1 MKILK
6 NLFLLCIFNLAA
18 QSPYP
23 QDYFRSPLDIQLVL
37 SGTFAELRS
46 NHFHSGLD
54 IKTNGKEGLE
64 VYSIAEGYVSRI
76 KISRYGYGK
85 ALYITH
91 PNGYTSVYAH
101 LQKFSPTIEQYIK
114 RQQYLKEQFE
124 IELFPKP
131 STLVI
136 DADEMI
142 AYSGN
147 SGGSSGPHLHFE
159 IHDKHERP
167 INPMLFGFDIKD
179 TTAPELYQLYAYPI
193 SNRSHVE
200 GNQEKKKIRLRKQA
214 NGNYIAEPIKAFG
227 TIGFGIVAN
236 DRQDYAANKNGVY
249 KIEAFF
255 NGKKATNSI
264 FEVRSNQIIASV
276 YGTKFNFK
284 NFSEDF
290 SSDIV
295 LVEGSLGISNENSND
310 INMLSPG
317 YKASI
322 DKEVFN
328 ISKSKVNSKIYTSW
342 VDGDVIFRNET
353 FDQIIQKL
361 QRLYNIT
368 IINNSKI
375 SNQLFNASINVEEE
389 KIEEVLGY
397 FNKIYNIDFQIFNNK
412 IIIN

>member
-1 MKILK
+1 MNLEIDNNFESLIIKYINQNTKTEDLKLLLTYLKDSK
-6 NLFLLCIFNLAA
+6 NLSLFKLYIKINFFSIYIMNKMDKDGIIDIIKGKIKKDQKREKRKKYFIKTLKYAAIFVAVFSISHFYTLNQINSTEISEVIIPDDDEVFIENEKGEIFLIEKTDSIEISKNSYKESNRIVYQENILETEKVEFHTITVPYGKRFNLKL
-18 QSPYP
+18 SDGTDVY
-23 QDYFRSPLDIQLVL
+23 LN
-37 SGTFAELRS
+37 SGTLM
-46 NHFHSGLD
+46 
-54 IKTNGKEGLE
+54 K
-64 VYSIAEGYVSRI
+64 YPVSF
-76 KISRYGYGK
+76 
-85 ALYITH
+85 L
-91 PNGYTSVYAH
+91 PNQNRSVY
-101 LQKFSPTIEQYIK
+101 IE
-114 RQQYLKEQFE
+114 
-124 IELFPKP
+124 
-131 STLVI
+131 
-136 DADEMI
+136 
-142 AYSGN
+142 G
-147 SGGSSGPHLHFE
+147 
-159 IHDKHERP
+159 
-167 INPMLFGFDIKD
+167 
-179 TTAPELYQLYAYPI
+179 
-193 SNRSHVE
+193 
-200 GNQEKKKIRLRKQA
+200 
-214 NGNYIAEPIKAFG
+214 
-227 TIGFGIVAN
+227 
-236 DRQDYAANKNGVY
+236 
-249 KIEAFF
+249 EAFF
-255 NGKKATNSI
+255 NVKKATNSI

>member
-1 MKILK
+1 MNPEIDKNFEYLIIKYINQNTKTEDLKLLLTYLKDSDNLRLFKLFIKINFFSIYVMNKMDKDGIIDIIKGKIKKDQKREKRKKYFFKTLK
-6 NLFLLCIFNLAA
+6 YAAIFVAVFSISHFYTLNKINSTEISEVIIPDDDEVFIENEKGEIFLIEKTDSIEISKNSYKESNRIVYEENILETEKVEFHTITVPYGKRFNLKL
-18 QSPYP
+18 SDGTDVY
-23 QDYFRSPLDIQLVL
+23 LN
-37 SGTFAELRS
+37 SGTLM
-46 NHFHSGLD
+46 
-54 IKTNGKEGLE
+54 K
-64 VYSIAEGYVSRI
+64 YPVSFLPDQTR
-76 KISRYGYGK
+76 
-85 ALYITH
+85 
-91 PNGYTSVYAH
+91 SVY
-101 LQKFSPTIEQYIK
+101 IE
-114 RQQYLKEQFE
+114 
-124 IELFPKP
+124 
-131 STLVI
+131 
-136 DADEMI
+136 
-142 AYSGN
+142 G
-147 SGGSSGPHLHFE
+147 
-159 IHDKHERP
+159 
-167 INPMLFGFDIKD
+167 
-179 TTAPELYQLYAYPI
+179 
-193 SNRSHVE
+193 
-200 GNQEKKKIRLRKQA
+200 
-214 NGNYIAEPIKAFG
+214 
-227 TIGFGIVAN
+227 
-236 DRQDYAANKNGVY
+236 
-249 KIEAFF
+249 EAFF
-255 NGKKATNSI
+255 NVEKATNSI

-353 FDQIIQKL
+353 FEQIIQKL

-375 SNQLFNASINVEEE
+375 SNQLFNASINVEKE

>member
-1 MKILK
+1 MNPEIDKNFEYLIIKYINQNTKTEDLKLLLTYLKDSDNLRLFKLFIKINFFSIYIMNKMDKDGIIDIIKGKIKKDQIREKRKKYFIKTLK
-6 NLFLLCIFNLAA
+6 YAAIFVAVFSMSHFYTLNQINSTEISEVIIPDDDEVFIENEKGEIFLIEKTDSIEISNNSYKESNRIVYEKNILETEKVEFHTITVPYGKRFNLKL
-18 QSPYP
+18 SDGTDVY
-23 QDYFRSPLDIQLVL
+23 LN
-37 SGTFAELRS
+37 SGTLM
-46 NHFHSGLD
+46 
-54 IKTNGKEGLE
+54 K
-64 VYSIAEGYVSRI
+64 YPVSFLPDQTR
-76 KISRYGYGK
+76 
-85 ALYITH
+85 
-91 PNGYTSVYAH
+91 SVY
-101 LQKFSPTIEQYIK
+101 IE
-114 RQQYLKEQFE
+114 
-124 IELFPKP
+124 
-131 STLVI
+131 
-136 DADEMI
+136 
-142 AYSGN
+142 G
-147 SGGSSGPHLHFE
+147 
-159 IHDKHERP
+159 
-167 INPMLFGFDIKD
+167 
-179 TTAPELYQLYAYPI
+179 
-193 SNRSHVE
+193 
-200 GNQEKKKIRLRKQA
+200 
-214 NGNYIAEPIKAFG
+214 
-227 TIGFGIVAN
+227 
-236 DRQDYAANKNGVY
+236 
-249 KIEAFF
+249 EAFF
-255 NGKKATNSI
+255 NVEKATNSI

-322 DKEVFN
+322 DKEIFN

-353 FDQIIQKL
+353 FEQIIQKL

-389 KIEEVLGY
+389 KIEDVLGY

>member
-1 MKILK
+1 MNLEIEDNFEYLIVKYINQNTKTEDLKLLLTYLKDSDNLRLFKLYIKINFFSIYVMNKMDKDGIIDIIKGKIKKDQKREKRKKYFIKTLK
-6 NLFLLCIFNLAA
+6 YAAIFVAVFSLSHFYTLNQINSSEVSDVIIPDEDEIFIENEKGEIFLVEKIDSIEISKNSYKESNRIVYQKNMVETEKVEFHTINVPYGKRFNLKL
-18 QSPYP
+18 SDGTDVY
-23 QDYFRSPLDIQLVL
+23 LN
-37 SGTFAELRS
+37 SGTLM
-46 NHFHSGLD
+46 
-54 IKTNGKEGLE
+54 K
-64 VYSIAEGYVSRI
+64 YPVSF
-76 KISRYGYGK
+76 
-85 ALYITH
+85 L
-91 PNGYTSVYAH
+91 PNQTRSVY
-101 LQKFSPTIEQYIK
+101 IE
-114 RQQYLKEQFE
+114 
-124 IELFPKP
+124 
-131 STLVI
+131 
-136 DADEMI
+136 
-142 AYSGN
+142 G
-147 SGGSSGPHLHFE
+147 
-159 IHDKHERP
+159 
-167 INPMLFGFDIKD
+167 
-179 TTAPELYQLYAYPI
+179 
-193 SNRSHVE
+193 
-200 GNQEKKKIRLRKQA
+200 
-214 NGNYIAEPIKAFG
+214 
-227 TIGFGIVAN
+227 
-236 DRQDYAANKNGVY
+236 
-249 KIEAFF
+249 EAFF
-255 NGKKATNSI
+255 NVKKATNSI

>member
-1 MKILK
+1 MNLKIDKNFEYLIIKYINQNTKTEDLK
-6 NLFLLCIFNLAA
+6 LLLTYLKDSENLRLFKLFIKINFFSIYVMNKMDKDGIIDIIKGKIKKDQKREKRKKYFFKTLKYAAIFVAVFSISHFYTLNKINSTEISEVIIPDDDEVFIENEKGEIFLIEKTDSIEISKNSYKESNRIVYEENILETEKVEFHTITVPYGKRFNLKL
-18 QSPYP
+18 SDGTDVY
-23 QDYFRSPLDIQLVL
+23 LN
-37 SGTFAELRS
+37 SGTLM
-46 NHFHSGLD
+46 
-54 IKTNGKEGLE
+54 K
-64 VYSIAEGYVSRI
+64 YPVSFLPDQTR
-76 KISRYGYGK
+76 
-85 ALYITH
+85 
-91 PNGYTSVYAH
+91 SVY
-101 LQKFSPTIEQYIK
+101 IE
-114 RQQYLKEQFE
+114 
-124 IELFPKP
+124 
-131 STLVI
+131 
-136 DADEMI
+136 
-142 AYSGN
+142 G
-147 SGGSSGPHLHFE
+147 
-159 IHDKHERP
+159 
-167 INPMLFGFDIKD
+167 
-179 TTAPELYQLYAYPI
+179 
-193 SNRSHVE
+193 
-200 GNQEKKKIRLRKQA
+200 
-214 NGNYIAEPIKAFG
+214 
-227 TIGFGIVAN
+227 
-236 DRQDYAANKNGVY
+236 
-249 KIEAFF
+249 EAFF
-255 NGKKATNSI
+255 NVEKATNSI

-322 DKEVFN
+322 DKEIFN

-353 FDQIIQKL
+353 FEQIIQKL

-375 SNQLFNASINVEEE
+375 SNQLFNASINVEKE

>member
-1 MKILK
+1 MNLEIDNNFESLIIKYINQNTKTEDLKSLLIYLKDSK
-6 NLFLLCIFNLAA
+6 NLSLFKLYIKINFFSIYIMNKMDKDGIIDIIKGKIKKDQKREKRKKYFIKTLKYAAIFVAVFSISHFYTLNQINSTEISEVIIPDDDEVFIENEKGEIFLIEKTDSIEISKNSYKESNRIVYEENILETEKVEFHTITVPYGKRFNLKL
-18 QSPYP
+18 SDGTDVY
-23 QDYFRSPLDIQLVL
+23 LN
-37 SGTFAELRS
+37 SGTLM
-46 NHFHSGLD
+46 
-54 IKTNGKEGLE
+54 K
-64 VYSIAEGYVSRI
+64 YPVSF
-76 KISRYGYGK
+76 
-85 ALYITH
+85 L
-91 PNGYTSVYAH
+91 PNQTRSVY
-101 LQKFSPTIEQYIK
+101 IE
-114 RQQYLKEQFE
+114 
-124 IELFPKP
+124 
-131 STLVI
+131 
-136 DADEMI
+136 
-142 AYSGN
+142 G
-147 SGGSSGPHLHFE
+147 
-159 IHDKHERP
+159 
-167 INPMLFGFDIKD
+167 
-179 TTAPELYQLYAYPI
+179 
-193 SNRSHVE
+193 
-200 GNQEKKKIRLRKQA
+200 
-214 NGNYIAEPIKAFG
+214 
-227 TIGFGIVAN
+227 
-236 DRQDYAANKNGVY
+236 
-249 KIEAFF
+249 EAFF
-255 NGKKATNSI
+255 NVKKATNSI

>member
-1 MKILK
+1 MNLEIDKNFEYLIIKYINQNTKTEDLKLLLTYLKDSDNLRLFKLFIKINFFSIYVMNKMDKDGIIDIIKGKIKKDQKREKRKKYFFKTLK
-6 NLFLLCIFNLAA
+6 YAAIFVAVFSISHFYTLNKINSTEISEVIIPDDDEVFIENEKGEIFLIEKTDSIEISKNSYKESNRIVYEENILETEKVEFHTITVPYGKRFNLKL
-18 QSPYP
+18 SDGTDVY
-23 QDYFRSPLDIQLVL
+23 LN
-37 SGTFAELRS
+37 SGTLM
-46 NHFHSGLD
+46 
-54 IKTNGKEGLE
+54 K
-64 VYSIAEGYVSRI
+64 YPVSFLPDQTR
-76 KISRYGYGK
+76 
-85 ALYITH
+85 
-91 PNGYTSVYAH
+91 SVY
-101 LQKFSPTIEQYIK
+101 IE
-114 RQQYLKEQFE
+114 
-124 IELFPKP
+124 
-131 STLVI
+131 
-136 DADEMI
+136 
-142 AYSGN
+142 G
-147 SGGSSGPHLHFE
+147 
-159 IHDKHERP
+159 
-167 INPMLFGFDIKD
+167 
-179 TTAPELYQLYAYPI
+179 
-193 SNRSHVE
+193 
-200 GNQEKKKIRLRKQA
+200 
-214 NGNYIAEPIKAFG
+214 
-227 TIGFGIVAN
+227 
-236 DRQDYAANKNGVY
+236 
-249 KIEAFF
+249 EAFF
-255 NGKKATNSI
+255 NVEKATNSI

-322 DKEVFN
+322 DKEIFN

-353 FDQIIQKL
+353 FEQIIQKL

-375 SNQLFNASINVEEE
+375 SNQLFNASINVEKE

>member
-1 MKILK
+1 MNLEIDNNFESLIIKYINQNTKTEDLKLLLTYLKDSK
-6 NLFLLCIFNLAA
+6 NLSLFKLYIKINFFSIYIMNKMDKDGIIDIIKGKIKKDQKREKRKKYFIKTLKYAAIFVAVFSISHFYTLNQINSTEISEVIIPDDDEVFIENEKGEIFLIEKTDSIEISKNSYKESNRIVYQENILETEKVEFHTITVPYGKRFNLKL
-18 QSPYP
+18 SDGTDVY
-23 QDYFRSPLDIQLVL
+23 LN
-37 SGTFAELRS
+37 SGTLM
-46 NHFHSGLD
+46 
-54 IKTNGKEGLE
+54 K
-64 VYSIAEGYVSRI
+64 YPVSFLPDQTR
-76 KISRYGYGK
+76 
-85 ALYITH
+85 
-91 PNGYTSVYAH
+91 SVY
-101 LQKFSPTIEQYIK
+101 IE
-114 RQQYLKEQFE
+114 
-124 IELFPKP
+124 
-131 STLVI
+131 
-136 DADEMI
+136 
-142 AYSGN
+142 G
-147 SGGSSGPHLHFE
+147 
-159 IHDKHERP
+159 
-167 INPMLFGFDIKD
+167 
-179 TTAPELYQLYAYPI
+179 
-193 SNRSHVE
+193 
-200 GNQEKKKIRLRKQA
+200 
-214 NGNYIAEPIKAFG
+214 
-227 TIGFGIVAN
+227 
-236 DRQDYAANKNGVY
+236 
-249 KIEAFF
+249 EAFF
-255 NGKKATNSI
+255 NVEKATNSI
-264 FEVRSNQIIASV
+264 FEVRSNQITASV

>member
-1 MKILK
+1 MNLEIDKNFEYLIIKYINQNTKTEDLKLLLTYLKDSDNLRLFKLFIKINFFSIYVMNKMDKDGIIDIIKGKIKKDQKREKRKKYFFKTLK
-6 NLFLLCIFNLAA
+6 YAAIFVAVFSISHFYTLNKINSTEISEVIIPDDDEVFIENEKGEIFLIEKTDSIEISKNSYKESNRIVYQENILETEKVEFHTITVPYGKRFNLKL
-18 QSPYP
+18 SDGTDVY
-23 QDYFRSPLDIQLVL
+23 LN
-37 SGTFAELRS
+37 SGTLM
-46 NHFHSGLD
+46 
-54 IKTNGKEGLE
+54 K
-64 VYSIAEGYVSRI
+64 YPVSFLPDQTR
-76 KISRYGYGK
+76 
-85 ALYITH
+85 
-91 PNGYTSVYAH
+91 SVY
-101 LQKFSPTIEQYIK
+101 IE
-114 RQQYLKEQFE
+114 
-124 IELFPKP
+124 
-131 STLVI
+131 
-136 DADEMI
+136 
-142 AYSGN
+142 G
-147 SGGSSGPHLHFE
+147 
-159 IHDKHERP
+159 
-167 INPMLFGFDIKD
+167 
-179 TTAPELYQLYAYPI
+179 
-193 SNRSHVE
+193 
-200 GNQEKKKIRLRKQA
+200 
-214 NGNYIAEPIKAFG
+214 
-227 TIGFGIVAN
+227 
-236 DRQDYAANKNGVY
+236 
-249 KIEAFF
+249 EAFF
-255 NGKKATNSI
+255 NVEKATNSI

-322 DKEVFN
+322 DKEIFN

-353 FDQIIQKL
+353 FEQIIQKL

-375 SNQLFNASINVEEE
+375 SNQLFNASINVEKE

>member
-1 MKILK
+1 MNLEIDKNFEYLIIKYINQNTKTEDLKLLLTYLKDSENLRLFKLFIKINFFSIYVMNKMDKDGIIDIIKGKIKKDQIREKRKKYFFKTLK
-6 NLFLLCIFNLAA
+6 YAAIFVAVFSISHFYTLNKINSTEISEVIIPDDDEVFIENEKGEIFLIEKTDSIEISKNSYKESNRIVYEENILETEKVEFHTITVPYGKRFNLKL
-18 QSPYP
+18 SDGTDVY
-23 QDYFRSPLDIQLVL
+23 LN
-37 SGTFAELRS
+37 SGTLM
-46 NHFHSGLD
+46 
-54 IKTNGKEGLE
+54 K
-64 VYSIAEGYVSRI
+64 YPVSFLPDQTR
-76 KISRYGYGK
+76 
-85 ALYITH
+85 
-91 PNGYTSVYAH
+91 SVY
-101 LQKFSPTIEQYIK
+101 IE
-114 RQQYLKEQFE
+114 
-124 IELFPKP
+124 
-131 STLVI
+131 
-136 DADEMI
+136 
-142 AYSGN
+142 G
-147 SGGSSGPHLHFE
+147 
-159 IHDKHERP
+159 
-167 INPMLFGFDIKD
+167 
-179 TTAPELYQLYAYPI
+179 
-193 SNRSHVE
+193 
-200 GNQEKKKIRLRKQA
+200 
-214 NGNYIAEPIKAFG
+214 
-227 TIGFGIVAN
+227 
-236 DRQDYAANKNGVY
+236 
-249 KIEAFF
+249 EAFF
-255 NGKKATNSI
+255 NVEKATNSI

-322 DKEVFN
+322 DKEIFN

-353 FDQIIQKL
+353 FEQIIQKL

-375 SNQLFNASINVEEE
+375 SNQLFNASINVEKE

>member
-1 MKILK
+1 MNLEIEDNFEYLIVKYINQNTKTEDLELLLTYLKDSDNLRLFKLYIKINFFSIYVMNKMDKDGIIDIIKGKIKKDQKREKRKKYFIKTLK
-6 NLFLLCIFNLAA
+6 YAAIFVAVFSLSHFYTLNQINSSEVSDVIIPDEDEIFIENEKGEIFLVEKIDSIEISKNSYKESNRIVYKENILETEKVEFHTITVPYGKRFNLKL
-18 QSPYP
+18 SDGTDVY
-23 QDYFRSPLDIQLVL
+23 LN
-37 SGTFAELRS
+37 SGTLM
-46 NHFHSGLD
+46 
-54 IKTNGKEGLE
+54 K
-64 VYSIAEGYVSRI
+64 YPVSF
-76 KISRYGYGK
+76 
-85 ALYITH
+85 L
-91 PNGYTSVYAH
+91 PNQTRSVY
-101 LQKFSPTIEQYIK
+101 IE
-114 RQQYLKEQFE
+114 
-124 IELFPKP
+124 
-131 STLVI
+131 
-136 DADEMI
+136 
-142 AYSGN
+142 G
-147 SGGSSGPHLHFE
+147 
-159 IHDKHERP
+159 
-167 INPMLFGFDIKD
+167 
-179 TTAPELYQLYAYPI
+179 
-193 SNRSHVE
+193 
-200 GNQEKKKIRLRKQA
+200 
-214 NGNYIAEPIKAFG
+214 
-227 TIGFGIVAN
+227 
-236 DRQDYAANKNGVY
+236 
-249 KIEAFF
+249 EAFF
-255 NGKKATNSI
+255 NVKKATNSI
-264 FEVRSNQIIASV
+264 FEVSSNQIIASV

>member
-1 MKILK
+1 MNPEIDKNFESLIIKYINQNTKTEDLKSLLIYLKDSK
-6 NLFLLCIFNLAA
+6 NLSLFKLYIKINFFSIYIMNKMDKDGIIDIIKGKIKKDQKREKRKKYFIKTLKYAAIFVAVFSISHFYTLNQINSTEISEVIIPDDDEVFIENEKGEIFLIEKTDSIEISKNSYKESNRIVYEENILETEKVEFHTITVPYGKRFNLKL
-18 QSPYP
+18 SDGTDVY
-23 QDYFRSPLDIQLVL
+23 LN
-37 SGTFAELRS
+37 SGTLM
-46 NHFHSGLD
+46 
-54 IKTNGKEGLE
+54 K
-64 VYSIAEGYVSRI
+64 YPVSF
-76 KISRYGYGK
+76 
-85 ALYITH
+85 L
-91 PNGYTSVYAH
+91 PNQTRSVY
-101 LQKFSPTIEQYIK
+101 IE
-114 RQQYLKEQFE
+114 
-124 IELFPKP
+124 
-131 STLVI
+131 
-136 DADEMI
+136 
-142 AYSGN
+142 G
-147 SGGSSGPHLHFE
+147 
-159 IHDKHERP
+159 
-167 INPMLFGFDIKD
+167 
-179 TTAPELYQLYAYPI
+179 
-193 SNRSHVE
+193 
-200 GNQEKKKIRLRKQA
+200 
-214 NGNYIAEPIKAFG
+214 
-227 TIGFGIVAN
+227 
-236 DRQDYAANKNGVY
+236 
-249 KIEAFF
+249 EAFF
-255 NGKKATNSI
+255 NVKKATNSI

-295 LVEGSLGISNENSND
+295 LVEGSLGISNVNSND

>member
-1 MKILK
+1 MNLEIEDNFEYLIVKYINQNTKTEDLELLLTYLKDSDNLRLFKLYIKINFFSIYVMNKMDKDGIIDIIKGKIKKDQKREKRKKYFIKTLK
-6 NLFLLCIFNLAA
+6 YAAIFVAVFSLSHFYTLNQINSSEVSDVIIPDEDEIFIENEKGEIFLVEKIDSIEISKNSYKESNRIVYQKNMVETEKVEFHTINVPYGKRFNLKL
-18 QSPYP
+18 SDGTDVY
-23 QDYFRSPLDIQLVL
+23 LN
-37 SGTFAELRS
+37 SGTLM
-46 NHFHSGLD
+46 
-54 IKTNGKEGLE
+54 K
-64 VYSIAEGYVSRI
+64 YPVSF
-76 KISRYGYGK
+76 
-85 ALYITH
+85 L
-91 PNGYTSVYAH
+91 PNQTRSVY
-101 LQKFSPTIEQYIK
+101 IE
-114 RQQYLKEQFE
+114 
-124 IELFPKP
+124 
-131 STLVI
+131 
-136 DADEMI
+136 
-142 AYSGN
+142 G
-147 SGGSSGPHLHFE
+147 
-159 IHDKHERP
+159 
-167 INPMLFGFDIKD
+167 
-179 TTAPELYQLYAYPI
+179 
-193 SNRSHVE
+193 
-200 GNQEKKKIRLRKQA
+200 
-214 NGNYIAEPIKAFG
+214 
-227 TIGFGIVAN
+227 
-236 DRQDYAANKNGVY
+236 
-249 KIEAFF
+249 EAFF
-255 NGKKATNSI
+255 NVKKATNSI

>member
-1 MKILK
+1 MNPEIDKNFESLIIKYINQNTKTEDLKLLLTYLKDSENLRLFKLFIKINFFSIYVMNKMDKDGIIDIIKGKIKKDQKREKRKKYFFKTLK
-6 NLFLLCIFNLAA
+6 YAAIFVAVFSISHFYTLNQINSTEISEVIIPDDDEVFIENEKGEIFLIEKTDSIEISKNSYKESNRIVYQENILETEKVEFHTITVPYGKRFNLKL
-18 QSPYP
+18 SDGTDVY
-23 QDYFRSPLDIQLVL
+23 LN
-37 SGTFAELRS
+37 SGTLM
-46 NHFHSGLD
+46 
-54 IKTNGKEGLE
+54 K
-64 VYSIAEGYVSRI
+64 YPVSF
-76 KISRYGYGK
+76 
-85 ALYITH
+85 L
-91 PNGYTSVYAH
+91 PNQTRSVY
-101 LQKFSPTIEQYIK
+101 IE
-114 RQQYLKEQFE
+114 
-124 IELFPKP
+124 
-131 STLVI
+131 
-136 DADEMI
+136 
-142 AYSGN
+142 G
-147 SGGSSGPHLHFE
+147 
-159 IHDKHERP
+159 
-167 INPMLFGFDIKD
+167 
-179 TTAPELYQLYAYPI
+179 
-193 SNRSHVE
+193 
-200 GNQEKKKIRLRKQA
+200 
-214 NGNYIAEPIKAFG
+214 
-227 TIGFGIVAN
+227 
-236 DRQDYAANKNGVY
+236 
-249 KIEAFF
+249 EAFF
-255 NGKKATNSI
+255 NVKKATNSI

-295 LVEGSLGISNENSND
+295 LVEGSLGISNVNSND

>member
-1 MKILK
+1 MNLEIDKNFEYLIIKYINQNTKTEDLKLLLTYLKDSDNLRLFKLFIKINFFSIYVMNKMDKDGIIDIIKGKIKKDQKREKRKKYFFKTLK
-6 NLFLLCIFNLAA
+6 YAAIFVAVFSISHFYTLNKINSTEISEVIIPDDDEVFIENEKGEIFLIEKTDSIEISKNSYKESNRIVYEENILETEKVEFHTITVPYGKRFNLKL
-18 QSPYP
+18 SDGTDVY
-23 QDYFRSPLDIQLVL
+23 LN
-37 SGTFAELRS
+37 SGTLM
-46 NHFHSGLD
+46 
-54 IKTNGKEGLE
+54 K
-64 VYSIAEGYVSRI
+64 YPVSFLPDQTR
-76 KISRYGYGK
+76 
-85 ALYITH
+85 
-91 PNGYTSVYAH
+91 SVY
-101 LQKFSPTIEQYIK
+101 IE
-114 RQQYLKEQFE
+114 
-124 IELFPKP
+124 
-131 STLVI
+131 
-136 DADEMI
+136 
-142 AYSGN
+142 G
-147 SGGSSGPHLHFE
+147 
-159 IHDKHERP
+159 
-167 INPMLFGFDIKD
+167 
-179 TTAPELYQLYAYPI
+179 
-193 SNRSHVE
+193 
-200 GNQEKKKIRLRKQA
+200 
-214 NGNYIAEPIKAFG
+214 
-227 TIGFGIVAN
+227 
-236 DRQDYAANKNGVY
+236 
-249 KIEAFF
+249 EAFF
-255 NGKKATNSI
+255 NVEKATNSI

-353 FDQIIQKL
+353 FEQIIQKL

-375 SNQLFNASINVEEE
+375 SNQLFNASINVEKE

>member
-1 MKILK
+1 MNPEIDKNFESLIIKYINQNTKTEDLKLLLTYLKDSK
-6 NLFLLCIFNLAA
+6 NLSLFKLYIKINFFSIYIMNKMDKDGIIDIIKGKIKKDQKREKRKKYFIKTLKYAAIFVAVFSISHFYTLNQINSTEISEVIIPDDDEVFIENEKGEIFLIEKTDSIEISKNSYKESNRIVYQENILETEKVEFHTITVPYGKRFNLKL
-18 QSPYP
+18 SDGTDVY
-23 QDYFRSPLDIQLVL
+23 LN
-37 SGTFAELRS
+37 SGTLM
-46 NHFHSGLD
+46 
-54 IKTNGKEGLE
+54 K
-64 VYSIAEGYVSRI
+64 YPVSF
-76 KISRYGYGK
+76 
-85 ALYITH
+85 L
-91 PNGYTSVYAH
+91 PNQTRSVY
-101 LQKFSPTIEQYIK
+101 IE
-114 RQQYLKEQFE
+114 
-124 IELFPKP
+124 
-131 STLVI
+131 
-136 DADEMI
+136 
-142 AYSGN
+142 G
-147 SGGSSGPHLHFE
+147 
-159 IHDKHERP
+159 
-167 INPMLFGFDIKD
+167 
-179 TTAPELYQLYAYPI
+179 
-193 SNRSHVE
+193 
-200 GNQEKKKIRLRKQA
+200 
-214 NGNYIAEPIKAFG
+214 
-227 TIGFGIVAN
+227 
-236 DRQDYAANKNGVY
+236 
-249 KIEAFF
+249 EAFF
-255 NGKKATNSI
+255 NVKKATNSI

>member
-1 MKILK
+1 MSLKIDKNFENLIIKYINQNTKTEDLKSLLTYLKDSK
-6 NLFLLCIFNLAA
+6 NLSLFKLYIKINFFSIYVMNRMDKDEIIEIIKNKIKKDQKREKRKKYFIKSLKYAAVCVTVFYLSHLYTLNQINSIETAEVIIPDEDEIFIENEKGEIFLIEKIDSIEISKNSFKESNRIVYEENIGVETEEVEVHTINVPYGKRFNL
-18 QSPYP
+18 
-23 QDYFRSPLDIQLVL
+23 QLSDGTEVYL
-37 SGTFAELRS
+37 NSGTIME
-46 NHFHSGLD
+46 
-54 IKTNGKEGLE
+54 
-64 VYSIAEGYVSRI
+64 YPVSF
-76 KISRYGYGK
+76 
-85 ALYITH
+85 L
-91 PNGYTSVYAH
+91 PNQTRSVY
-101 LQKFSPTIEQYIK
+101 IE
-114 RQQYLKEQFE
+114 
-124 IELFPKP
+124 
-131 STLVI
+131 
-136 DADEMI
+136 
-142 AYSGN
+142 G
-147 SGGSSGPHLHFE
+147 
-159 IHDKHERP
+159 
-167 INPMLFGFDIKD
+167 
-179 TTAPELYQLYAYPI
+179 
-193 SNRSHVE
+193 
-200 GNQEKKKIRLRKQA
+200 
-214 NGNYIAEPIKAFG
+214 
-227 TIGFGIVAN
+227 
-236 DRQDYAANKNGVY
+236 
-249 KIEAFF
+249 EAFF
-255 NGKKATNSI
+255 NVKKATNSI

-295 LVEGSLGISNENSND
+295 LVEGSLGISNENTTD

-322 DKEVFN
+322 DKEIFK

-389 KIEEVLGY
+389 KIEDVLGY

>member
-1 MKILK
+1 MNLEIDKNFEYLIIKYINQNTKTEDLKLLLTYLKDSENLRLFKLFIKINFFSIYVMNKMDKDGIIDIIKGKIKKDQKREKRKKYFFKTLK
-6 NLFLLCIFNLAA
+6 YAAIFVAVFSISHFYTINKINSTEISEVIIPDDDEVFIENEKGEIFLIEKTDSIEISKNSYKESNRIVYEENILETEKVEFHTITVPYGKRFNLKL
-18 QSPYP
+18 SDGTDVY
-23 QDYFRSPLDIQLVL
+23 LN
-37 SGTFAELRS
+37 SGTLM
-46 NHFHSGLD
+46 
-54 IKTNGKEGLE
+54 K
-64 VYSIAEGYVSRI
+64 YPVSF
-76 KISRYGYGK
+76 
-85 ALYITH
+85 L
-91 PNGYTSVYAH
+91 PNQPRSVY
-101 LQKFSPTIEQYIK
+101 IE
-114 RQQYLKEQFE
+114 
-124 IELFPKP
+124 
-131 STLVI
+131 
-136 DADEMI
+136 
-142 AYSGN
+142 G
-147 SGGSSGPHLHFE
+147 
-159 IHDKHERP
+159 
-167 INPMLFGFDIKD
+167 
-179 TTAPELYQLYAYPI
+179 
-193 SNRSHVE
+193 
-200 GNQEKKKIRLRKQA
+200 
-214 NGNYIAEPIKAFG
+214 
-227 TIGFGIVAN
+227 
-236 DRQDYAANKNGVY
+236 
-249 KIEAFF
+249 EAFF
-255 NGKKATNSI
+255 NVEKATNSI

-322 DKEVFN
+322 DKEIFN

-353 FDQIIQKL
+353 FEQIIQKL

-375 SNQLFNASINVEEE
+375 SNQLFNASINVEKE

>member
-1 MKILK
+1 MSLKIDKNFENLIIKYINQNTKTEDLKLLLTYLKDSK
-6 NLFLLCIFNLAA
+6 NLSLFKLYIKINFFSIYVMNRMDKDEIIDIIKNKIKKDQKREKRKKYFIKSLKYAAVCVTVFYLSHLYTLNQINSTETVEVIIPDEDEIFIENEKGEIFLIEKIDSIQISKNSFKESNRIVYEENIVVETEKVEVHTINVPYGKRFNLKL
-18 QSPYP
+18 SDGTDVY
-23 QDYFRSPLDIQLVL
+23 LN
-37 SGTFAELRS
+37 SGT
-46 NHFHSGLD
+46 
-54 IKTNGKEGLE
+54 IMK
-64 VYSIAEGYVSRI
+64 YPVSF
-76 KISRYGYGK
+76 
-85 ALYITH
+85 L
-91 PNGYTSVYAH
+91 PNQTRSVY
-101 LQKFSPTIEQYIK
+101 IE
-114 RQQYLKEQFE
+114 
-124 IELFPKP
+124 
-131 STLVI
+131 
-136 DADEMI
+136 
-142 AYSGN
+142 G
-147 SGGSSGPHLHFE
+147 
-159 IHDKHERP
+159 
-167 INPMLFGFDIKD
+167 
-179 TTAPELYQLYAYPI
+179 
-193 SNRSHVE
+193 
-200 GNQEKKKIRLRKQA
+200 
-214 NGNYIAEPIKAFG
+214 
-227 TIGFGIVAN
+227 
-236 DRQDYAANKNGVY
+236 
-249 KIEAFF
+249 EAFF
-255 NGKKATNSI
+255 NVKKAANSI

-295 LVEGSLGISNENSND
+295 LVEGSLGISNENTTD

-322 DKEVFN
+322 DKEIFK

-389 KIEEVLGY
+389 KIEDVLGY

>member
-1 MKILK
+1 MNLEIEDNFEYLIVKYINQNTKTEDLELLLTYLKDSDNLRLFKLYIKINFFSIYVMNKMDKDGIIDIIKGKIKKDQKREKRKKYFIKTLK
-6 NLFLLCIFNLAA
+6 YAAIFVAVFSLSHFYTLNQINSSEVSDVIIPDEDEIFIENEKGEIFLVEKIDSIEISKNSYKESNRIVYQENMVETEKVEFHTINVPYGKRFNLKL
-18 QSPYP
+18 SDGTDVY
-23 QDYFRSPLDIQLVL
+23 LN
-37 SGTFAELRS
+37 SGTLM
-46 NHFHSGLD
+46 
-54 IKTNGKEGLE
+54 K
-64 VYSIAEGYVSRI
+64 YPVSFLPDQTR
-76 KISRYGYGK
+76 
-85 ALYITH
+85 
-91 PNGYTSVYAH
+91 SVY
-101 LQKFSPTIEQYIK
+101 IE
-114 RQQYLKEQFE
+114 
-124 IELFPKP
+124 
-131 STLVI
+131 
-136 DADEMI
+136 
-142 AYSGN
+142 G
-147 SGGSSGPHLHFE
+147 
-159 IHDKHERP
+159 
-167 INPMLFGFDIKD
+167 
-179 TTAPELYQLYAYPI
+179 
-193 SNRSHVE
+193 
-200 GNQEKKKIRLRKQA
+200 
-214 NGNYIAEPIKAFG
+214 
-227 TIGFGIVAN
+227 
-236 DRQDYAANKNGVY
+236 
-249 KIEAFF
+249 EAFF
-255 NGKKATNSI
+255 NVKKATNSI

>member
-1 MKILK
+1 MSLKIDKNFENLIIKYINQNTKTEDLKSLLTYLKDSK
-6 NLFLLCIFNLAA
+6 NLSLFKLYIKINFFSIYVMNRMDKDEIIEIIKNKIKKDQKREKRKKYFIKSLKYAAVCVTVFYLSHLYTLNQINSTETAEVIIPDEDEIFIENEKGEIFLIEKIDSIEISKNSFKESNRIVYEENIGVETEEVELHTINVPYGKRFNL
-18 QSPYP
+18 
-23 QDYFRSPLDIQLVL
+23 QLSDGTEVYL
-37 SGTFAELRS
+37 NSGTIME
-46 NHFHSGLD
+46 
-54 IKTNGKEGLE
+54 
-64 VYSIAEGYVSRI
+64 YPVSF
-76 KISRYGYGK
+76 
-85 ALYITH
+85 L
-91 PNGYTSVYAH
+91 PNQTRSVY
-101 LQKFSPTIEQYIK
+101 IE
-114 RQQYLKEQFE
+114 
-124 IELFPKP
+124 
-131 STLVI
+131 
-136 DADEMI
+136 
-142 AYSGN
+142 G
-147 SGGSSGPHLHFE
+147 
-159 IHDKHERP
+159 
-167 INPMLFGFDIKD
+167 
-179 TTAPELYQLYAYPI
+179 
-193 SNRSHVE
+193 
-200 GNQEKKKIRLRKQA
+200 
-214 NGNYIAEPIKAFG
+214 
-227 TIGFGIVAN
+227 
-236 DRQDYAANKNGVY
+236 
-249 KIEAFF
+249 EAFF
-255 NGKKATNSI
+255 NVKKATNSI

-295 LVEGSLGISNENSND
+295 LVEGSLGISNENTTD

-322 DKEVFN
+322 DKEIFK

-389 KIEEVLGY
+389 KIEDVLGY

>member
-1 MKILK
+1 MNLEIEDNFEYLIVKYINQNTKTEDLELLLTYLKDSDNLRLFKLYIKINFFSIYVMNKMDKDGIIDIIKGKIKKDQKREKRKKYFIKTLK
-6 NLFLLCIFNLAA
+6 YAAIFVAVFSLSHFYTLNQINSSEVSDVIIPDEDEIFIENEKGEIFLVEKIDSIEISKNSYKESNRIVYQENMVEIEKVEFHTINVPYGKRFNLKL
-18 QSPYP
+18 SDGTDVY
-23 QDYFRSPLDIQLVL
+23 LN
-37 SGTFAELRS
+37 SGTLM
-46 NHFHSGLD
+46 
-54 IKTNGKEGLE
+54 K
-64 VYSIAEGYVSRI
+64 YPVSF
-76 KISRYGYGK
+76 
-85 ALYITH
+85 L
-91 PNGYTSVYAH
+91 PNQTRSVY
-101 LQKFSPTIEQYIK
+101 IE
-114 RQQYLKEQFE
+114 
-124 IELFPKP
+124 
-131 STLVI
+131 
-136 DADEMI
+136 
-142 AYSGN
+142 G
-147 SGGSSGPHLHFE
+147 
-159 IHDKHERP
+159 
-167 INPMLFGFDIKD
+167 
-179 TTAPELYQLYAYPI
+179 
-193 SNRSHVE
+193 
-200 GNQEKKKIRLRKQA
+200 
-214 NGNYIAEPIKAFG
+214 
-227 TIGFGIVAN
+227 
-236 DRQDYAANKNGVY
+236 
-249 KIEAFF
+249 EAFF
-255 NGKKATNSI
+255 NVKKATNSI

>member
-1 MKILK
+1 MNLEIEDNFEYLIVKYINQNTKTEDLELLLTYLKDSDNLRLFKLYIKINFFSIYVMNKMDKDEIIDIIKGKIKKDQKREKRKKYFIKTLK
-6 NLFLLCIFNLAA
+6 YAAIFVAVFSLSHFYTLNQINSSEVSDVIIPDEDEIFIENEKGEIFLVEKIDSIEISKNSYKESNRIVYQENMVETEKVEFHTINVPYGKRFNLKL
-18 QSPYP
+18 SDGTDVY
-23 QDYFRSPLDIQLVL
+23 LN
-37 SGTFAELRS
+37 SGTLM
-46 NHFHSGLD
+46 
-54 IKTNGKEGLE
+54 K
-64 VYSIAEGYVSRI
+64 YPVSF
-76 KISRYGYGK
+76 
-85 ALYITH
+85 L
-91 PNGYTSVYAH
+91 PNQTRSVY
-101 LQKFSPTIEQYIK
+101 IE
-114 RQQYLKEQFE
+114 
-124 IELFPKP
+124 
-131 STLVI
+131 
-136 DADEMI
+136 
-142 AYSGN
+142 G
-147 SGGSSGPHLHFE
+147 
-159 IHDKHERP
+159 
-167 INPMLFGFDIKD
+167 
-179 TTAPELYQLYAYPI
+179 
-193 SNRSHVE
+193 
-200 GNQEKKKIRLRKQA
+200 
-214 NGNYIAEPIKAFG
+214 
-227 TIGFGIVAN
+227 
-236 DRQDYAANKNGVY
+236 
-249 KIEAFF
+249 EAFF
-255 NGKKATNSI
+255 NVKKATNSI

>member
-1 MKILK
+1 MNLEIEDNFEYLIVKYINQNTKTEDLELLLTYLKDSDNLRLFKLYIKINFFSIYVMNKMDKDGIIDIIKGKIKKDQKREKRKKYLFKTLK
-6 NLFLLCIFNLAA
+6 YAAIFVAVFSLSHFYTLNQINSSEVSDVIIPDEDEIFIENEKGEIFLVEKIDSIEISKNSYKESNRIVYQENMVETEKVEFHTINVPYGKRFNLKL
-18 QSPYP
+18 SDGTDVY
-23 QDYFRSPLDIQLVL
+23 LN
-37 SGTFAELRS
+37 SGTLM
-46 NHFHSGLD
+46 
-54 IKTNGKEGLE
+54 K
-64 VYSIAEGYVSRI
+64 YPVSF
-76 KISRYGYGK
+76 
-85 ALYITH
+85 L
-91 PNGYTSVYAH
+91 PNQTRSVY
-101 LQKFSPTIEQYIK
+101 IE
-114 RQQYLKEQFE
+114 
-124 IELFPKP
+124 
-131 STLVI
+131 
-136 DADEMI
+136 
-142 AYSGN
+142 G
-147 SGGSSGPHLHFE
+147 
-159 IHDKHERP
+159 
-167 INPMLFGFDIKD
+167 
-179 TTAPELYQLYAYPI
+179 
-193 SNRSHVE
+193 
-200 GNQEKKKIRLRKQA
+200 
-214 NGNYIAEPIKAFG
+214 
-227 TIGFGIVAN
+227 
-236 DRQDYAANKNGVY
+236 
-249 KIEAFF
+249 EAFF
-255 NGKKATNSI
+255 NVKKATNSI

>member
-1 MKILK
+1 MNLEIDNNFESLIIKYINQNTKTEDLKSLLIYLKDSK
-6 NLFLLCIFNLAA
+6 NLSLFKLYIKINFFSIYIMNKMDKDGIIDIIKGKIKKDQIREKRKKYFIKTLKYAAIFVAVFSISHFYTLNQINSTEISEVIIPDDDEVFIENEKGEIFLIEKTDSIEISKNSYKESNRIVYQENILETEKVEFHTITVPYGKRFNLKL
-18 QSPYP
+18 SDGTDVY
-23 QDYFRSPLDIQLVL
+23 LN
-37 SGTFAELRS
+37 SGTLM
-46 NHFHSGLD
+46 
-54 IKTNGKEGLE
+54 K
-64 VYSIAEGYVSRI
+64 YPVSF
-76 KISRYGYGK
+76 
-85 ALYITH
+85 L
-91 PNGYTSVYAH
+91 PNQTRSVY
-101 LQKFSPTIEQYIK
+101 IE
-114 RQQYLKEQFE
+114 
-124 IELFPKP
+124 
-131 STLVI
+131 
-136 DADEMI
+136 
-142 AYSGN
+142 G
-147 SGGSSGPHLHFE
+147 
-159 IHDKHERP
+159 
-167 INPMLFGFDIKD
+167 
-179 TTAPELYQLYAYPI
+179 
-193 SNRSHVE
+193 
-200 GNQEKKKIRLRKQA
+200 
-214 NGNYIAEPIKAFG
+214 
-227 TIGFGIVAN
+227 
-236 DRQDYAANKNGVY
+236 
-249 KIEAFF
+249 EAFF
-255 NGKKATNSI
+255 NVKKATNSI